1 MLEEDPLYPRKKSE
15 SPEIRFLWHFQKAK
29 KVAIKTV
36 MAIKTVAIK
45 TVMDC
50 NRIFFE
56 PWRRFLTNSDMKNSS
71 QATPGF
77 SKIQAWLSR
86 NEGEGFPGFF
96 GILAKVQDYG
106 AGFRN

>member
-1 MLEEDPLYPRKKSE
+1 MYFSRKKSE

-50 NRIFFE
+50 IVTTSVVKCMLV
-56 PWRRFLTNSDMKNSS
+56 FLNFRLGGGSFRCN
-71 QATPGF
+71 
-77 SKIQAWLSR
+77 I
-86 NEGEGFPGFF
+86 GFF
-96 GILAKVQDYG
+96 KE
-106 AGFRN
+106 N